1 MTTLTL
7 MYVYF
12 DVNGDI
18 KSITPHLDAELD
30 NLYSSTTLPLESVG
44 DFLTGK
50 LNTFNYRVKISKTA
64 LSTTYEIEKKVA
76 TTLNLH
82 RRSDM
87 YLSQVENIPRNR
99 DASILIE
106 NIVPD
111 KHIKLKINPSV
122 RILQTEGTDLEKE
135 SIEKFIDT
143 PSVTLFFTKKDDPYF
158 LLHTIEFIPE
168 ELFANDALY
177 IKYTMD
183 LQGVSVY
190 TRKLINGYSYQEKGI

>member
-50 LNTFNYRVKISKTA
+50 LNTFNYRVKVNKTA